1 MKRRTSGTSLFLME
15 LIISI
20 MFFSV
25 ACAVCVQSFVTSK
38 ILDDRTRELNASVN
52 IAQGLCDAMRGTDG
66 SIYGI
71 TAVYRGAVIGE
82 DDSYFQL
89 YFDKH
94 FKSVGPMDQSAVYV
108 CDVSLEDEPGS
119 SIEKMNVVITDLKEF
134 KEIYSLSATK
144 YLPDAY

>member
-15 LIISI
+15 LIITI

-66 SIYGI
+66 SLYSI
-71 TAVYRGAVIGE
+71 TAVYRGAVVG
-82 DDSYFQL
+82 DDDTYFQL

-108 CDVSLEDEPGS
+108 CDVSLDNKPGS

-134 KEIYSLSATK
+134 KEIYTLTATK
-144 YLPDAY
+144 YTGDN